1 MRRKGRGGR
10 EEGRERGR
18 AASSAVTNQVQHAHL
33 RDTTHK
39 INELHTHNKYTHT
52 HRQTHNTSTHT
63 QHTTTHTLSTVD
75 GYEEKLLIKQMTQL
89 LMRCECEPIRVG
101 QCKRS

>member
-1 MRRKGRGGR
+1 MRRRS
-10 EEGRERGR
+10 

-52 HRQTHNTSTHT
+52 HTKTDTQYFHTYSHTHT
-63 QHTTTHTLSTVD
+63 HSA
-75 GYEEKLLIKQMTQL
+75 QL
-89 LMRCECEPIRVG
+89 TKM
-101 QCKRS
+101 KRNCS